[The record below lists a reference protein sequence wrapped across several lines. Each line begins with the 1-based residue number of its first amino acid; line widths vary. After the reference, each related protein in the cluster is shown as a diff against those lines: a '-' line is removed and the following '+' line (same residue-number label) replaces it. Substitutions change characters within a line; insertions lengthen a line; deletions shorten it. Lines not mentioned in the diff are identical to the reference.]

1 MIDYSNPNNAYG
13 AIEVEGTFHIR
24 KMIRKRTDKNGLTK
38 VLVEVCLY
46 TYNGTRRYHTKF
58 KRISTDV
65 WILPKYWH
73 KKKEAVLPQDPN
85 FDVKNK
91 EIDKAFLA
99 VKEYINSHG
108 RQNVDQVYSN
118 LFDLNSLDEFFPS
131 KKENRKGLV
140 EYFDDYISHRK
151 STGTVHNTL
160 KEFTTVKNRI
170 KSYDDSKGK
179 KTFFEDID
187 LVWSD
192 KFESWLL
199 NEAENGENLG
209 YSSGT
214 VEKTYT
220 VLITVLNHFY
230 KRRKALQL
238 NLTDDFRTPNP
249 DGFKRGT
256 KSKNEANPLSE
267 IQLDTLYN
275 HHFEENHLELTR
287 DRFLWQCYTGLR
299 YSDAFSIKE
308 EHITDG
314 VLRYTPSKTKRYNKT
329 IEQPLHNLAVELLN
343 KYGYDMSGLN
353 ITNQAYNRDLKD
365 MFLKL
370 IEKYPKLKF
379 KSDYGTHCG
388 RDSFISMCVREKVDW
403 KTILNWV
410 GQSSYAIM
418 DRYIKQTEE
427 YEKREMERV
436 NKKPK
441 SK

>member
-1 MIDYSNPNNAYG
+1 
-13 AIEVEGTFHIR
+13 
-24 KMIRKRTDKNGLTK
+24 
-38 VLVEVCLY
+38 
-46 TYNGTRRYHTKF
+46 
-58 KRISTDV
+58 
-65 WILPKYWH
+65 
-73 KKKEAVLPQDPN
+73 
-85 FDVKNK
+85 
-91 EIDKAFLA
+91 
-99 VKEYINSHG
+99 
-108 RQNVDQVYSN
+108 
-118 LFDLNSLDEFFPS
+118 
-131 KKENRKGLV
+131 V
-140 EYFDDYISHRK
+140 EYFDDYISHRE

-179 KTFFEDID
+179 KTYFEDID

-192 KFESWLL
+192 KFDSWLL
-199 NEAENGENLG
+199 NEAKNGENLG

-230 KRRKALQL
+230 KRRKKLQL

-256 KSKNEANPLSE
+256 KSKNEAKPLSK

-308 EHITDG
+308 EHIADG
-314 VLRYTPSKTKRYNKT
+314 VLHYTPSKTKRYNKT
-329 IEQPLHNLAVELLN
+329 IEQPLHDVAIELLN
-343 KYGYDMSGLN
+343 QYEYDMSRLN
-353 ITNQAYNRDLKD
+353 ITNQAYNRDLKE

-370 IEKYPKLKF
+370 IDKYPKLKF

-388 RDSFISMCVREKVDW
+388 RDTFISMCVREKVDW

-418 DRYIKQTEE
+418 DRYIKHTEE
-427 YEKREMERV
+427 HEKQEMKRV

-441 SK
+441 NK

>member
-108 RQNVDQVYSN
+108 RQTVDQVYSN

-199 NEAENGENLG
+199 NEAENGENFG

-267 IQLDTLYN
+267 IQLGTLYN

-299 YSDAFSIKE
+299 Y
-308 EHITDG
+308 
-314 VLRYTPSKTKRYNKT
+314 L
-329 IEQPLHNLAVELLN
+329 
-343 KYGYDMSGLN
+343 
-353 ITNQAYNRDLKD
+353 
-365 MFLKL
+365 
-370 IEKYPKLKF
+370 
-379 KSDYGTHCG
+379 
-388 RDSFISMCVREKVDW
+388 
-403 KTILNWV
+403 
-410 GQSSYAIM
+410 
-418 DRYIKQTEE
+418 
-427 YEKREMERV
+427 
-436 NKKPK
+436 
-441 SK
+441 